1 MSHKKSFCEI
11 GLAYNPLP
19 QIESFVNK
27 QQRTQKQQAELRST
41 EGLEEEK
48 IKMKQ
53 VGCVLPCSVV
63 NAEKG
68 KH

>member
-1 MSHKKSFCEI
+1 MGF
-11 GLAYNPLP
+11 AYNPLP

-48 IKMKQ
+48 IKNET
-53 VGCVLPCSVV
+53 GWLCVTLLSCQC
-63 NAEKG
+63 
-68 KH
+68 